1 MRDALGALAVS
12 YQSNRSGGRFTM
24 TADRADNVG
33 ELVWRLPEGL
43 QLMGEVRGSGLRQP
57 SYLLRRADGQVVQ
70 VSELLYL
77 VLAALRRRDTVAEVL
92 DEVSAAYGRRLTV
105 AGLTHLV
112 ERRLMPIG
120 LAEVARSSEACLPRA
135 NPLLSLSM
143 RGVLVPAGAVR
154 RLSELLAPLFRPPIV
169 VAVLGSLVVVDA
181 MLLSRGG
188 LGSALDEVLAEPSL
202 TLTLYLLMAVAALFH
217 ETGHAA
223 ACRYGGAEPG
233 NIGFGI
239 YLVFPAFYT
248 DVTDAYRLGR
258 GGRVRTDLGG
268 LYFNALFVI
277 ACGAVHLVTGNGLF
291 LLAVLLLHLEMA
303 QQLVPTIRFD
313 GYYVLADMAGVPDL
327 FARVRPVL
335 RSLVPGR
342 PQDPR
347 VAELLPAARR
357 LVVGWVLIVVPT
369 LAFGL
374 GWLLW
379 ALPAVLQR
387 TVVAVDAQA
396 GRLAVAWTAGQLA
409 VVGLSVI
416 SIALL
421 VLPILGIAVLLWR
434 LGTTLTVAGARLL
447 KPRPATEEA
456 AMTASLPTGELTA
469 AVFNDAEMLPR
480 GAPVPAQGWQRAV
493 YRVSRGNLNPGPGQA
508 EKRRAELERRLR
520 TPIEGSRRVVV
531 MSRKGGVGKTTM
543 TLALGSV
550 FATLRGDRVVAVD
563 ANPDAG
569 NLAHR
574 VAPPNKRTVTDVLED
589 LDGISSYAE
598 LRSYLSQAPQS
609 RLEVLASDDD
619 PRIGMALDRDDY
631 HRLIGLLDHYYNL
644 IVLDTGTG
652 ILDSANQG
660 LLAEADELVLVL
672 RAGVDGGRAAALTLD
687 WLDEHD
693 YGDLVRRAVV
703 VINAVR
709 PGVGAPLEPMTHHFA
724 QRCSRVVTVPWDPAL
739 ETGGQTGLSALRS
752 ETQDGLVEMAAAV
765 ADNFPMSGARR

>member
-1 MRDALGALAVS
+1 MSAEHAEDTGQA
-12 YQSNRSGGRFTM
+12 
-24 TADRADNVG
+24 
-33 ELVWRLPEGL
+33 VWRQPEGL
-43 QLMGEVRGSGLRQP
+43 QLMGEVRGSGLRDP

-77 VLAALRRRDTVAEVL
+77 VVSTLHRRSTAEEVAAEV
-92 DEVSAAYGRRLTV
+92 SSSYGRRLTPEG
-105 AGLTHLV
+105 AAHLV
-112 ERRLMPIG
+112 ERRLLPMG
-120 LAEVARSSEACLPRA
+120 LAVTGDTPAVALPRS

-143 RGVLVPAGAVR
+143 RGVLLPASAVRVVAGA
-154 RLSELLAPLFRPPIV
+154 LAPLFRPVV
-169 VAVLGSLVVVDA
+169 VAATLAAFVAVDVTLLQRGSLF
-181 MLLSRGG
+181 
-188 LGSALDEVLAEPSL
+188 SAIDDVLAAPSL
-202 TLTLYLLMAVAALFH
+202 TLALYLMLAAAALFH
-217 ETGHAA
+217 EVGHAA
-223 ACRYGGAEPG
+223 ACRYGGAAPG

-258 GGRVRTDLGG
+258 AGRVRTDLGG
-268 LYFNALFVI
+268 LYFNALFVV
-277 ACGAVHLVTGNGLF
+277 ACGALYLAGGQGLLLLVVLF
-291 LLAVLLLHLEMA
+291 LHLEMA

-313 GYYVLADMAGVPDL
+313 GYYVLADLAGVPDL

-342 PQDPR
+342 PEDPR
-347 VAELLPAARR
+347 VAELRPAARR
-357 LVVGWVLIVVPT
+357 LVVGWVLVVVPT
-369 LAFGL
+369 LTLGL
-374 GWLLW
+374 GWLFW
-379 ALPAVLQR
+379 HLPLIVRRTAAAVGVQGDQL
-387 TVVAVDAQA
+387 TT
-396 GRLAVAWTAGQLA
+396 AWTAGELA
-409 VVGLSVI
+409 VVALSAI
-416 SIALL
+416 SVALL
-421 VLPILGIAVLLWR
+421 VLPLVGIAVLIGR
-434 LGTTLTVAGARLL
+434 LATSLAAAGVRLL
-447 KPRPATEEA
+447 KPSPATEEA
-456 AMTASLPTGELTA
+456 AMTSSLPTGDLTA

-480 GAPVPAQGWQRAV
+480 SAPVPTMGWQRAV
-493 YRVSRGNLNPGPGQA
+493 HRLTAGTVTPRPSPA
-508 EKRRAELERRLR
+508 EKQREELERRLR

-574 VAPPNKRTVTDVLED
+574 VAPPNKRTVTDVLAD
-589 LDGISSYAE
+589 MDRISSYSQ
-598 LRSYLSQAPQS
+598 LRSYLSQAAQS

-619 PRIGMALDRDDY
+619 PRIGMALDREDY

-644 IVLDTGTG
+644 ILLDTGTG

-660 LLAEADELVLVL
+660 LLAETDELVLVL

-687 WLDEHD
+687 WLDQHD

-709 PGVGAPLEPMTHHFA
+709 SGVGAPLEPMTEHFA

-739 ETGGQTGLSALRS
+739 ETGGQTALSALHR
-752 ETQDGLVEMAAAV
+752 ETQDGLVAMAAAV

>member
-1 MRDALGALAVS
+1 MAAEHAEVRGALA
-12 YQSNRSGGRFTM
+12 
-24 TADRADNVG
+24 
-33 ELVWRLPEGL
+33 WRLPTGL
-43 QLMGEVRGSGLRQP
+43 RMMGEVRGSGLRRP

-77 VLAALRRRDTVAEVL
+77 VVAALHRRDTVEQVL
-92 DEVSAAYGRRLTV
+92 DEVSSAYGRRLTP
-105 AGLTHLV
+105 AGLAHLV

-120 LAEVARSSEACLPRA
+120 LAESVGSSAASRPWA
-135 NPLLSLSM
+135 HPLVSPSM
-143 RGVLVPAGAVR
+143 RGTLVPTRVVRSLAG
-154 RLSELLAPLFRPPIV
+154 LLAPLFWPPIV
-169 VAVLGSLVVVDA
+169 AAVLVALLTVDLV
-181 MLLSRGG
+181 LLSRGG
-188 LGSALDEVLAEPSL
+188 VLPALDQVLTEPSL
-202 TLTLYLLMAVAALFH
+202 TLRLYVLLAVAALFH
-217 ETGHAA
+217 EAGHAA

-233 NIGFGI
+233 TVGFGI
-239 YLVFPAFYT
+239 WLVFPTFYT
-248 DVTDAYRLGR
+248 DVTDAYRLDR
-258 GGRVRTDLGG
+258 AGRVRTDLGG
-268 LYFNALFVI
+268 LYFDAMFVVAL
-277 ACGAVHLVTGNGLF
+277 GAAHLLTGHGLF
-291 LLAVLLLHLEMA
+291 LLAVLLLHLAMA
-303 QQLVPTIRFD
+303 QQLVPTTRFD
-313 GYYVLADMAGVPDL
+313 GYYVLADVAGVPDL
-327 FARVRPVL
+327 FARVLPVL
-335 RSLVPGR
+335 RSLVPGA
-342 PQDPR
+342 PQDPS
-347 VAELLPAARR
+347 VAELGPATRR
-357 LVVGWVLIVVPT
+357 LVVGWVLVVVPA
-369 LAFGL
+369 LALGL

-379 ALPAVLQR
+379 QLPAVLR
-387 TVVAVDAQA
+387 PTAVAVDAQA
-396 GRLAVAWTAGQLA
+396 EQLVAAWTAGRL
-409 VVGLSVI
+409 GGIGSSVI

-434 LGTTLTVAGARLL
+434 LGTTSPVAGTRLV
-447 KPRPATEEA
+447 KPRSATQEA

-480 GAPVPAQGWQRAV
+480 PDDVPEQGWQRVV
-493 YRVSRGNLNPGPGQA
+493 YRMSGGNLNPGPGPA
-508 EKRRAELERRLR
+508 EKRRAELARRLR

-574 VAPPNKRTVTDVLED
+574 VAPPTKRTVTDVLED
-589 LDGISSYAE
+589 LDEISSYAE

-644 IVLDTGTG
+644 ILLDTGTG

-693 YGDLVRRAVV
+693 YGELVRRAVV

-709 PGVGAPLEPMTHHFA
+709 PGVGAPLEPMTEHFS

-739 ETGGQTGLSALRS
+739 ETGGQTGLSGLRR

>member
-1 MRDALGALAVS
+1 MAAEHVESGGAL
-12 YQSNRSGGRFTM
+12 
-24 TADRADNVG
+24 
-33 ELVWRLPEGL
+33 EWRLPAGL
-43 QLMGEVRGSGLRQP
+43 RLMGEVRGSGLRQP

-77 VLAALRRRDTVAEVL
+77 VVAALRHGTTVEEVL
-92 DEVSAAYGRRLTV
+92 DEVSQAYGRKLTA
-105 AGLTHLV
+105 AGLRHLV
-112 ERRLMPIG
+112 ERRLVPIG
-120 LAEVARSSEACLPRA
+120 LAESVTGSAVGLPRA

-143 RGVLVPAGAVR
+143 RGTLIPTRVVH
-154 RLSELLAPLFRPPIV
+154 RLAELLAPLFWPP
-169 VAVLGSLVVVDA
+169 VVVVVVVGLVTVDLA
-181 MLLSRGG
+181 LLGKGG
-188 LGSALDEVLAEPSL
+188 LGDALDQVLADPSL
-202 TLTLYLLMAVAALFH
+202 TLMLYVLMAVAALFH

-233 NIGFGI
+233 TIGFGI

-258 GGRVRTDLGG
+258 AGRVRTDLGG
-268 LYFNALFVI
+268 LYFNAVFVV
-277 ACGAVHLVTGNGLF
+277 AFGAVHLLTGHGLF

-313 GYYVLADMAGVPDL
+313 GYYVLADVAGVPDL

-342 PQDPR
+342 PRDPR
-347 VAELLPAARR
+347 VAELVPAARR
-357 LVVGWVLIVVPT
+357 LVVGWVLVVVPALT
-369 LAFGL
+369 LGL

-379 ALPAVLQR
+379 QLPSVLRR
-387 TVVAVDAQA
+387 TAVAVGAQA
-396 GRLAVAWTAGQLA
+396 EQLVAAWTGGRLA

-434 LGTTLTVAGARLL
+434 LGSTLTVAGARLL

-480 GAPVPAQGWQRAV
+480 RAHVPEQGWQRVV
-493 YRVSRGNLNPGPGQA
+493 YRLSRGGLNPGPGAA

-550 FATLRGDRVVAVD
+550 FSTLRGDRVVAVD

-589 LDGISSYAE
+589 LDGIGSYAE
-598 LRSYLSQAPQS
+598 LRSYLSQAPES

-619 PRIGMALDRDDY
+619 PRIGMALARDDY

-644 IVLDTGTG
+644 ILLDTGTG

-660 LLAEADELVLVL
+660 LLGEADELVLVL
-672 RAGVDGGRAAALTLD
+672 RAGLDGGRAAALTLD

-703 VINAVR
+703 VVNAVR
-709 PGVGAPLEPMTHHFA
+709 PGVGAPLEPMTQHFA

-739 ETGGQTGLSALRS
+739 ETGGQTGLPALRR